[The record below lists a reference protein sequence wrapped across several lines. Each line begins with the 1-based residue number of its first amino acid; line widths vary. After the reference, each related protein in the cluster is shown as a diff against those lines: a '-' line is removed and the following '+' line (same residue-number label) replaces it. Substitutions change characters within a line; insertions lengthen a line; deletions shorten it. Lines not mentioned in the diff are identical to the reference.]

1 MTIRDE
7 FEKPTFGYIDIGSA
21 VCFLADLESV
31 PQHHVAKWLLN
42 RGAHKALRTYD
53 TEQSHT
59 DPYAF
64 GLAELQANAA
74 NERVATTLI
83 LEAVMQHDYLWV
95 DHADANLSDVDS
107 RLRWERDEFWRFVIN
122 NGVTVDAD
130 RFEDPRDVPAFLRCT
145 TDTAP
150 ATRIDH
156 YDTATGRL
164 RSLQR
169 ELATLTQV
177 LQEANTKVLRL
188 QEQLQIQSDIADEL
202 DDVDG
207 DNHGRQRERRRWSD
221 EQLGELLA
229 QQRSGMKVVDIAKVH
244 GVSPQR
250 ISYLLSQAKSVESQK
265 SPQLSNV
272 WSIRKQ

>member
-7 FEKPTFGYIDIGSA
+7 FEKPTYGYIDIGSA

-42 RGAHKALRTYD
+42 KGAHKALRTYD
-53 TEQSHT
+53 TEQAHT

-64 GLAELQANAA
+64 GLAELRSDAV
-74 NERVATTLI
+74 NERVTTSLI
-83 LEAVMQHDYLWV
+83 LEAVMQHDYLWI
-95 DHADANLSDVDS
+95 DHADAELSDVDS
-107 RLRWERDEFWRFVIN
+107 RLRWERDEFWRFVID
-122 NGVTVDAD
+122 NGVIVDAD
-130 RFEDPRDVPAFLRCT
+130 RFEDPRDAPAFLRRT
-145 TDTAP
+145 SDAAP
-150 ATRIDH
+150 AAPTD
-156 YDTATGRL
+156 DQVTAMGRL

-169 ELATLTQV
+169 ELATLTQA

-188 QEQLQIQSDIADEL
+188 REQLQIQSDIADEL

-229 QQRSGMKVVDIAKVH
+229 QQRSGMKVVDIAKAH

-265 SPQLSNV
+265 APQISNV
-272 WSIRKQ
+272 WSVRKH